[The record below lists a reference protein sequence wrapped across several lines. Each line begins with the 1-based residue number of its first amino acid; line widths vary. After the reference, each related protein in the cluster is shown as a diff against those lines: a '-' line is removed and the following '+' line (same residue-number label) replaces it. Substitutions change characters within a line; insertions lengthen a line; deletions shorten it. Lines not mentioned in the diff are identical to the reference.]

1 MVRVPIHTGQFP
13 FRKICCIICPT
24 ELPRPTS
31 YKCKCKVMKK
41 SEKERKAQ
49 VLEMLSKQKIRSVAD
64 VESYKLSVCHPAS
77 AGIDLG
83 SRSNYV
89 AVNPDIAAEMGVDIV
104 HQFATTTS
112 GHRACRN
119 FLLSCG
125 IKQVSMEST
134 SVYWMNLYYTLE
146 DAGIEVCLVNP
157 KKFRMVPG
165 RKTDI
170 LDCQWLQTLHMYGL
184 LKGSLIPDGNV
195 RKLRSYMRQRES
207 LLQDKGR
214 YVQRMQKAL
223 VQMNLMLVNVLG
235 DITGVTGDAIIGQI
249 LAGER
254 DPMKLASLRHY
265 GCKKSIE
272 EIAESLNGCYKD
284 DQLHLLKINHDAYK
298 FIQGQIDEV
307 DGYIDACLRSF
318 PVKEVP
324 SGAEPEG
331 NKADGPK
338 LYKKQ
343 RSKKNGIKTSINLE
357 ERLVEM
363 TGVNLMS
370 ITGLGANTILQVI
383 SEVGTDMSK
392 FPSAKHFAAYLGFV
406 PRNKITGGV
415 IISSSTDRTKSRAAQ
430 AFKKI
435 IPSISRT
442 DSAFAAFYHRIA
454 AKAGTGK
461 AVTATCRK
469 LSMAF
474 YNTIVIGQDYVEE
487 GNKRYKQ
494 RLADKEKSLLEKLAK
509 KHNMVLSPVA

>member
-1 MVRVPIHTGQFP
+1 
-13 FRKICCIICPT
+13 
-24 ELPRPTS
+24 
-31 YKCKCKVMKK
+31 MKK

-64 VESYKLSVCHPAS
+64 IEAYKLSVCHPAS

-89 AVNPDIAAEMGVDIV
+89 AVNPEIAAEMGVDIV

-112 GHRACRN
+112 GHQACRD

-146 DAGIEVCLVNP
+146 NAGIEVCLVNP

-184 LKGSLIPDGNV
+184 LKGSLIPNSDI

-223 VQMNLMLVNVLG
+223 VQMNLMLVNVLN
-235 DITGVTGDAIIGQI
+235 DITGVTGSAIIEEI

-265 GCKKSIE
+265 GCKKSTE
-272 EIAESLNGCYKD
+272 EIAESLNGCYKE

-307 DGYIDACLRSF
+307 DGYIESCLRTF
-318 PVKEVP
+318 PAKEVQ
-324 SGAEPEG
+324 AAKEPEAKE
-331 NKADGPK
+331 NDGHK
-338 LYKKQ
+338 CLGKK
-343 RSKKNGIKTSINLE
+343 RSRKNGIKTTINLE
-357 ERLVEM
+357 ERLIEM

-370 ITGLGANTILQVI
+370 ITGLGSNTILQVI

-435 IPSISRT
+435 IPSISRS
-442 DSAFAAFYHRIA
+442 DSAFAAFYHRIS

-461 AVTATCRK
+461 AITATCRK
-469 LSMAF
+469 LAMAF
-474 YNTIVIGQDYVEE
+474 YNTIVLGQDYVEE

-494 RLADKEKSLLEKLAK
+494 RLADKEKSLLEKLAR
-509 KHNMVLSPVA
+509 KHNMQLSPVAC

>member
-1 MVRVPIHTGQFP
+1 
-13 FRKICCIICPT
+13 
-24 ELPRPTS
+24 
-31 YKCKCKVMKK
+31 MKK

-64 VESYKLSVCHPAS
+64 IESYKLSVCHPAS

-89 AVNPDIAAEMGVDIV
+89 AINPDIAAEMGVDIV
-104 HQFATTTS
+104 HQFVTTTS
-112 GHRACRN
+112 GHRACRD

-125 IKQVSMEST
+125 IKHVSMEST

-184 LKGSLIPDGNV
+184 LKGSLIPDGNI

-223 VQMNLMLVNVLG
+223 VQMNLMLVNVLD

-265 GCKKSIE
+265 GCKKTME

-318 PVKEVP
+318 PVREVQP
-324 SGAEPEG
+324 DAEPDG
-331 NKADGPK
+331 NKTDGRK
-338 LYKKQ
+338 LYKKS

-357 ERLVEM
+357 ERLIEM

-435 IPSISRT
+435 IPSISRS

-461 AVTATCRK
+461 AITATCRK

-494 RLADKEKSLLEKLAK
+494 RLADKEKCLLEKLAR
-509 KHNMVLSPVA
+509 KHNMLLSPVAC

>member
-1 MVRVPIHTGQFP
+1 
-13 FRKICCIICPT
+13 
-24 ELPRPTS
+24 
-31 YKCKCKVMKK
+31 MKK

-64 VESYKLSVCHPAS
+64 IESYKLSVCHPAS

-89 AVNPDIAAEMGVDIV
+89 AINPDIAAEMGVDIV

-112 GHRACRN
+112 GHRACRD

-146 DAGIEVCLVNP
+146 DAGVEVCLVNP

-184 LKGSLIPDGNV
+184 LKGSLIPDGNI

-223 VQMNLMLVNVLG
+223 VQMNLMLVNVLD

-265 GCKKSIE
+265 GCKKTME

-284 DQLHLLKINHDAYK
+284 DQLHLLKINHDAYE

-318 PVKEVP
+318 PVKDVQ
-324 SGAEPEG
+324 SDAEPDG
-331 NKADGPK
+331 NKTDGRK
-338 LYKKQ
+338 RYKKS
-343 RSKKNGIKTSINLE
+343 RPKKNGIKTSINLE
-357 ERLVEM
+357 ERLMEM

-435 IPSISRT
+435 IPSISRS

-461 AVTATCRK
+461 AITATCRK

-494 RLADKEKSLLEKLAK
+494 RLADKEKCLLEKLAK
-509 KHNMVLSPVA
+509 KHNMLLSPAAC